1 VSKTRDAGDGGSRSS
16 PWRPRLA
23 ALLPGAPHRFDGPIA
38 TWWFAVAYLVVLT
51 VRSLIHLLAPDGGA
65 GTIATMDVG
74 VEGGTNLVALFGQ
87 WGAVQLLLALLL
99 WVLLLR
105 YRGLVPLALLVFL
118 VEPALRALSG
128 HLKPIETLGTAPG
141 AVMNELVVPVLA
153 VMLWWSLC
161 PARGPMAAE
170 PPRR

>member
-1 VSKTRDAGDGGSRSS
+1 MTGTEDAGAGRS

-23 ALLPGAPHRFDGPIA
+23 ALLPSDPHRSDGPNA
-38 TWWFAVAYLVVLT
+38 TWWFAAAYLTIAT

-87 WGAVQLLLALLL
+87 WGAVQLLLAALL

-105 YRGLVPLALLVFL
+105 YRGLVPLILLAFL

-141 AVMNELVVPVLA
+141 AVMNDLVVPVLA

-161 PARGPMAAE
+161 PARERMPA
-170 PPRR
+170 PPTRR